1 MKIKIL
7 LAAALMACSSI
18 ASAATVIWE
27 PTSGGTVTVNTFNLS
42 GYDLGL
48 FDDTDSFIDA
58 NALLLAGSDE
68 ISFSALGA
76 GDWEAKSL
84 ATNNTKTLTSS
95 KQFALAITDG
105 AGSWFEAVNAV
116 QQSAGTSNYEVFF
129 SNGTSDVF
137 TFDATPT
144 VVPVPAAVWLFGSGL
159 IGLAGIARRKK
170 A

>member
-27 PTSGGTVTVNTFNLS
+27 PTSSGTVTVNTFNLS
-42 GYDLGL
+42 GWDLGL
-48 FDDTDSFIDA
+48 FDDSDAFTDA
-58 NALLLAGSDE
+58 NALILGVSDE
-68 ISFSALGA
+68 ISFSAAGS
-76 GDWEAKSL
+76 GDWYAIRS
-84 ATNNTKTLTSS
+84 TGDTKLLSGS

-105 AGSWFEAVNAV
+105 TDWFEAVNAI
-116 QQSAGTSNYEVFF
+116 QQAAGTSNYEVFF
-129 SNGTSDVF
+129 SNGISDVF

-144 VVPVPAAVWLFGSGL
+144 VIPVPAAVWLFGSGL